1 MLKDLSDK
9 LRVGDSAPDFELGT
23 ADGATISSSELRGKA
38 LLIVFLRG
46 TW

>member
-1 MLKDLSDK
+1 MLKDHSDK
-9 LRVGDSAPDFELGT
+9 LRVGDIAPPFELTT
-23 ADGATISSSELRGKA
+23 ADGTAISSSELGGQA